1 MAHRILCTE
10 DNRETREL
18 IALVLTDAGF
28 EVVCTE
34 GPEEALEL
42 AKTKQFD
49 LYVIDNWLPGI
60 SGDVLCRKLRVF
72 DTKTPILF
80 YSGAAFEIN
89 KVRAREAGAQG
100 YLVKPVEQADLV
112 AEVVRLIDE
121 ARIAEPVAVIPSG
134 HLK

>member
-10 DNRETREL
+10 DDRDTREL
-18 IALVLTDAGF
+18 IVLVLTEAGF

-34 GPEEALEL
+34 GATGALEL

-49 LYVIDNWLPGI
+49 LYLIDNSLPGI
-60 SGDVLCRKLRVF
+60 SGDALCRKLREF
-72 DTKTPILF
+72 DARTPILF
-80 YSGAAFEIN
+80 YSGAGFDLDKA
-89 KVRAREAGAQG
+89 RARDAGAQG
-100 YLVKPVEQADLV
+100 YLVKPVDQADLI

-121 ARIAEPVAVIPSG
+121 TQVAKPVAIIPSG